1 MIHMIT
7 PHSLERTGIPL
18 RITAMSLDLKEREST
33 ASLTLD
39 DREGITSKQ
48 ITGMWF
54 YDDQD
59 PGAGM
64 VWRARSLSESLHT
77 KTPVVQLEHI
87 ISTLKDTII
96 FDEVTPATITG
107 NKDAKT
113 VSAKAAI
120 NYILNRQETKDW
132 KLYSF
137 DPSYENVSQGYSF
150 EGDTLY
156 DALVTVCSTL
166 EGCWW
171 QFDTNHYPFRLYI
184 LNHAT
189 LPWVDTMLRAG
200 RNLRTISVKTDK
212 SGMYTRFWPVG
223 KDDLHLTSSKSYK
236 NDYILSS
243 HASTYGV
250 IDHTETD
257 ATIETA
263 SDLAAFARARLRKHN
278 KPVVTIEVEGLEL
291 EKATMTP
298 EDKIIL
304 GGLCE
309 IVIGETGQK
318 YEEKII
324 GKSYPDKM
332 NTPELVRIT
341 LSNQQDDVAKIIA
354 QEKKKTA
361 KSSRVAAR
369 QSKQTKEILYN
380 TVKEVRIDGP
390 TGNNYKLQFKLVKDV
405 DWKDAGTFSR
415 AVTGWGVSAAD
426 GAVKVTAKPQN
437 QSTSVKVRAGT
448 GSWSGNVYNGALQ
461 YSADGGKN
469 WSNITGASYSV
480 NAKARYDAGWI
491 AGWDNAE
498 GMVVLP
504 EAGTGTSFTLK
515 FPDKFQTTGGVWN
528 REQVTR
534 AFFLSTDATPSAN
547 GYAYVKLTGV
557 TISRISL
564 TNWWTAGWDNAEG
577 MVVMPSSGNSG
588 NFSVLVPNKYQTTG
602 GVWNREQ
609 VTRTFSLT
617 TDSTPSA
624 NGYAYVKYL
633 GDTVARRSLTSWWNS
648 GWDNAEGLVDM
659 PDSGTATSFTV
670 KVPNKYQTTGGV
682 WNREQVSKNFMLSI
696 DESYAY
702 VKLTGTTVARI
713 TQYYNRGGTLKL
725 TSKTYS
731 AGLWVFTYTQTV
743 SSESS
748 GIITTVNDSRAVRY
762 HV

>member
-7 PHSLERTGIPL
+7 PHSLDRTGIPL

-39 DREGITSKQ
+39 DREGIASKQ

-137 DPSYENVSQGYSF
+137 DPSYEDVSQGYSF

-184 LNHAT
+184 MNHAT

-200 RNLRTISVKTDK
+200 RNLRTISVTTDK

-278 KPVVTIEVEGLEL
+278 KPVVKIEVEGLEL

-361 KSSRVAAR
+361 KSSRGPGMPAR
-369 QSKQTKEILYN
+369 TASHTAFI
-380 TVKEVRIDGP
+380 
-390 TGNNYKLQFKLVKDV
+390 
-405 DWKDAGTFSR
+405 
-415 AVTGWGVSAAD
+415 SATYAS
-426 GAVKVTAKPQN
+426 N
-437 QSTSVKVRAGT
+437 RST
-448 GSWSGNVYNGALQ
+448 
-461 YSADGGKN
+461 
-469 WSNITGASYSV
+469 
-480 NAKARYDAGWI
+480 
-491 AGWDNAE
+491 
-498 GMVVLP
+498 
-504 EAGTGTSFTLK
+504 
-515 FPDKFQTTGGVWN
+515 
-528 REQVTR
+528 
-534 AFFLSTDATPSAN
+534 
-547 GYAYVKLTGV
+547 
-557 TISRISL
+557 
-564 TNWWTAGWDNAEG
+564 
-577 MVVMPSSGNSG
+577 
-588 NFSVLVPNKYQTTG
+588 
-602 GVWNREQ
+602 
-609 VTRTFSLT
+609 
-617 TDSTPSA
+617 
-624 NGYAYVKYL
+624 
-633 GDTVARRSLTSWWNS
+633 
-648 GWDNAEGLVDM
+648 
-659 PDSGTATSFTV
+659 
-670 KVPNKYQTTGGV
+670 
-682 WNREQVSKNFMLSI
+682 
-696 DESYAY
+696 
-702 VKLTGTTVARI
+702 
-713 TQYYNRGGTLKL
+713 
-725 TSKTYS
+725 
-731 AGLWVFTYTQTV
+731 
-743 SSESS
+743 
-748 GIITTVNDSRAVRY
+748 
-762 HV
+762 